1 MRLLLDTQ
9 IFLWSLENSPK
20 LSSTTRTLIEDAQ
33 QVFVSAVSIWE
44 IAIKA
49 GLGKLEADAEKM
61 RRAIR
66 PSGFIELPIA
76 LEHAAGVQQLPNLH
90 GDPFDRLLVVQ
101 AMMEPLR
108 LLTTDG
114 KIAQYSDL
122 VILTEP
128 APGNNL
134 QKPGHRA

>member
-9 IFLWSLENSPK
+9 IFLWSLEDSPR
-20 LSSTTRTLIEDAQ
+20 LSSTARTLIEEAQ

-49 GLGKLEADAEKM
+49 GLGKLEVDAEKV
-61 RRAIR
+61 RKTIR

-76 LEHAAGVQQLPNLH
+76 LEHAAGVQHLPKRH
-90 GDPFDRLLVVQ
+90 GDPFDRLLVAQ

-122 VILTEP
+122 VL
-128 APGNNL
+128 L
-134 QKPGHRA
+134 V